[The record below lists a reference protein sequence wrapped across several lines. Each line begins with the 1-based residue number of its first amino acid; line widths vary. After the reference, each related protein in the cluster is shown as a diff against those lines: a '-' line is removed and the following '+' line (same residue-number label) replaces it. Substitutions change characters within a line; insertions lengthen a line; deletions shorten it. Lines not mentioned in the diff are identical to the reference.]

1 VMALPLGIT
10 RLGRERGEGCEAD
23 PQL

>member
-10 RLGRERGEGCEAD
+10 RLGRYRNGGCEPD
-23 PQL
+23 PSL